1 MCGLINLYAMGEKK
15 KSLEERIASLE
26 RLRWVVCAIAAAF
39 AGVGITGW
47 SILRVGYDG
56 IKEREAMVRQEL
68 DHLLEDSRSLSEE
81 HGRLKGENARIFQD
95 AVDRCSKAIDEVAE
109 LQRRIAAVKNVAE
122 SAKDSSEELT
132 KAVRRASEA
141 AEVSK
146 KAEAENKKLLQ
157 SVQASQAKVELA
169 CRNLEAT
176 QKAFEAYVSRRIES
190 PQNERFTI
198 TISGFSSSYTFRE
211 GESVPFSRTFSG
223 SHGNGTVIVPKGS
236 ICIVRICNSHC
247 TVNIERKL
255 EGRVIVESSGFDSS
269 VRYF

>member
-1 MCGLINLYAMGEKK
+1 MGEKK

-26 RLRWVVCAIAAAF
+26 RLRWIV
-39 AGVGITGW
+39 GVGIASFAVLGITAG
-47 SILRVGYDG
+47 SLLKVGYDG
-56 IKEREAMVRQEL
+56 LKDREVEIRKEFERLFVE
-68 DHLLEDSRSLSEE
+68 SRTVAEQ
-81 HGRLKGENARIFQD
+81 HNRLKEENIRIVQD
-95 AVDRCSKAIDEVAE
+95 AVDRCAKAADAVMELRRKITSVSDVAE
-109 LQRRIAAVKNVAE
+109 QARNK
-122 SAKDSSEELT
+122 SGELLE
-132 KAVRRASEA
+132 AVRRASEA

-176 QKAFEAYVSRRIES
+176 QKAFEAYVSKRMAN
-190 PQNERFTI
+190 PQNEKFTI

-211 GESVPFSRTFSG
+211 GDSVPFSRTFSG
-223 SHGNGTVIVPKGS
+223 SHGSGIVIVPRGS
-236 ICIVRICNSHC
+236 ICIVKICSSHC
-247 TVNIERKL
+247 TVNIEKKL